1 MTKLTNVSGLGTDVE
16 YGLNGPRIKKVGSDL
31 ELLRNDDSLATFRIA
46 DGTASDHAVSVA
58 QLEAVKARTGDYQS
72 YSFDASSALSQL
84 SGQGSG
90 ASGAILYGDKF
101 VIGTAG
107 TFIGQSADV
116 DEVIVAMKEN
126 PKIDGTE
133 TLGVDWILVKI
144 KVADELDD
152 GVTLEAVG
160 GVLQIKARGV
170 QGSHMAL
177 ATILEENMAAN
188 SVNTDQ
194 YVDRSVE
201 GVHVKLGTLLDENHA
216 LGTIAKDKLVAA
228 VQTTLTNADN
238 LTDTEIP
245 NLESAFGGSLNFAT
259 DDALAAHSNIM
270 TNTTLIGKLDQAEV
284 ELVRIVADSAARKE
298 NVTYNGGASQ
308 NIGAQVPAGRDATTV
323 YITPSNTANIG
334 DLELEIQTS
343 TGTVIV
349 PKASIDVTQD
359 GEVQVYP
366 VSFNCAVATQFV
378 AVVTSSTATSG
389 SFRVMIEHI

>member
-1 MTKLTNVSGLGTDVE
+1 MTKLTNVDGLSADVE
-16 YGLNGPRIKKVGSDL
+16 HGLNGPRVKATGSDL
-31 ELLRNDDSLATFRIA
+31 ELLRNNGDLATVRVA

-72 YSFDASSALSQL
+72 YSFDASSSLAQL

-133 TLGVDWILVKI
+133 VLGVDWILVKI

-170 QGSHMAL
+170 QGAHLAL
-177 ATILEENMAAN
+177 ATILAENMADD
-188 SVNTDQ
+188 SVPERALQ
-194 YVDRSVE
+194 DRIVG
-201 GVHVKLGTLLDENHA
+201 GVHIKLGTILDENHG
-216 LGTIAKDKLVAA
+216 LGEISKDKLKAA
-228 VQTTLTNADN
+228 VQATLNNADN
-238 LTDTEIP
+238 VTNTEIP
-245 NLESAFGGSLNFAT
+245 NLESVFGGSLNFAT
-259 DDALAAHSNIM
+259 DSAMAAHGDIM
-270 TNTTLIGKLDQAEV
+270 TNTNLVGKLDQAEA
-284 ELVRIVADSAARKE
+284 ELVRIVSDTEARKAT
-298 NVTYNGGASQ
+298 VTHNGGASQ
-308 NIGAQVPAGRDATTV
+308 NIGSQVAAGRDATTV
-323 YITPSNTANIG
+323 YITPSNTVNVG
-334 DLELEIQTS
+334 TLELEIQTS

-349 PKASIDVTQD
+349 PKTSIDVTQD

-366 VSFNCAVATQFV
+366 VSYNCAVATQFV
-378 AVVTSSTATSG
+378 AVVTQGTATSG